1 MNPVDRAE
9 GRNRLSQHSDG
20 TNRAK
25 FLRQVPSAL
34 CFAEIVAQQIS
45 N

>member
-20 TNRAK
+20 TNLAK
-25 FLRQVPSAL
+25 FVRNVLLSTL
-34 CFAEIVAQQIS
+34 
-45 N
+45 